1 MQSTNH
7 FSLDIGK
14 ADGSTTLP
22 TRGYFAYD
30 VNVGGYAP
38 STNVQQLGK
47 MIHTAGG
54 SIDFRSPLIKVGHL
68 GYGPVGG
75 PYPNATS
82 EIQLLATNKLNLL
95 CDQVD
100 IQQDIDITRALSV
113 NTDYG
118 TAGQVLTSG
127 GSGNAM
133 SWTTPGIS
141 ADTYTPA
148 VYNPFPPGH
157 PYASLVVNAP
167 PAGDKFTADHLRIV
181 KDPNVAESGSLL
193 VQGRLDIDGPSGA
206 AGSKTALY
214 KFSGYNHPAGALL
227 GLGRLNVNV
236 GNTIV
241 LAADDIINM
250 ESQGRVSVTV
260 GDYEG
265 TTPVPSSGRFSY
277 SQHIGGYDQTTGIQQ
292 PGTWFLAAG
301 TKAAFLSPLI
311 SIGAT
316 NYGGPSINGTTT
328 NSTTDIFLSA
338 SNGVNIY
345 ESALTVHSYP
355 VNATA
360 FNVTSDDRLKHN
372 EEDITDS
379 LSIIRK
385 LKPQKY
391 QKTKEMK
398 EADFNGTLTEGE
410 YTVEA
415 GFIAQDVQKV
425 PELNFCVKDPISE
438 DKDVYHLDYNSIFT
452 HNVAATKELD
462 ALVTELR
469 AETASLKERVAAL
482 ERSEFEILKS
492 LKSK

>member
-1 MQSTNH
+1 M
-7 FSLDIGK
+7 
-14 ADGSTTLP
+14 
-22 TRGYFAYD
+22 
-30 VNVGGYAP
+30 
-38 STNVQQLGK
+38 
-47 MIHTAGG
+47 
-54 SIDFRSPLIKVGHL
+54 
-68 GYGPVGG
+68 
-75 PYPNATS
+75 
-82 EIQLLATNKLNLL
+82 
-95 CDQVD
+95 
-100 IQQDIDITRALSV
+100 
-113 NTDYG
+113 
-118 TAGQVLTSG
+118 
-127 GSGNAM
+127 
-133 SWTTPGIS
+133 
-141 ADTYTPA
+141 
-148 VYNPFPPGH
+148 
-157 PYASLVVNAP
+157 
-167 PAGDKFTADHLRIV
+167 
-181 KDPNVAESGSLL
+181 
-193 VQGRLDIDGPSGA
+193 
-206 AGSKTALY
+206 
-214 KFSGYNHPAGALL
+214 
-227 GLGRLNVNV
+227 
-236 GNTIV
+236 
-241 LAADDIINM
+241 
-250 ESQGRVSVTV
+250 
-260 GDYEG
+260 
-265 TTPVPSSGRFSY
+265 
-277 SQHIGGYDQTTGIQQ
+277 
-292 PGTWFLAAG
+292 AAG
-301 TKAAFLSPLI
+301 TKADLLSPLI

-338 SNGVNIY
+338 SNGENIY

>member
-141 ADTYTPA
+141 ADTYTPG
-148 VYNPFPPGH
+148 VYNPFPAGH
-157 PYASLVVNAP
+157 PYASLVINAP

-241 LAADDIINM
+241 LAADDLINI
-250 ESQGRVSVTV
+250 ESQGRVRVNV

-265 TTPVPSSGRFSY
+265 TTPVPSSGVALRIVNISVVMIKQRVY
-277 SQHIGGYDQTTGIQQ
+277 SSLG
-292 PGTWFLAAG
+292 PGSWLRVQR
-301 TKAAFLSPLI
+301 LHLVSPLI
-311 SIGAT
+311 SIGST
-316 NYGGPSINGTTT
+316 NYGGVPSGTT
-328 NSTTDIFLSA
+328 N
-338 SNGVNIY
+338 
-345 ESALTVHSYP
+345 
-355 VNATA
+355 NATTRIYFLA
-360 FNVTSDDRLKHN
+360 NT
-372 EEDITDS
+372 
-379 LSIIRK
+379 
-385 LKPQKY
+385 
-391 QKTKEMK
+391 
-398 EADFNGTLTEGE
+398 
-410 YTVEA
+410 
-415 GFIAQDVQKV
+415 
-425 PELNFCVKDPISE
+425 
-438 DKDVYHLDYNSIFT
+438 FT
-452 HNVAATKELD
+452 TMNAPNHY
-462 ALVTELR
+462 R
-469 AETASLKERVAAL
+469 YM
-482 ERSEFEILKS
+482 EIL
-492 LKSK
+492 LFTMDTSKLLVQH